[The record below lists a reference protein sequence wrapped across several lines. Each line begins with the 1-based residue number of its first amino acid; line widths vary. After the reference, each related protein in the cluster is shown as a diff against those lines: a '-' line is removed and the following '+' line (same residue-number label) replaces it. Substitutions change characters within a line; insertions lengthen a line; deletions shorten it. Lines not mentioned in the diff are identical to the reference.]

1 MLALTESLAQLRM
14 ESLRN
19 DIAEA
24 YVAAVSG
31 RMVHQATPY
40 WPEADVRTLSPPQQ

>member
-1 MLALTESLAQLRM
+1 MLAVTQSLAQLRM

-19 DIAEA
+19 DLAEA

-31 RMVHQATPY
+31 RTVHQTTPY
-40 WPEADVRTLSPPQQ
+40 WPEADVRALSPPY